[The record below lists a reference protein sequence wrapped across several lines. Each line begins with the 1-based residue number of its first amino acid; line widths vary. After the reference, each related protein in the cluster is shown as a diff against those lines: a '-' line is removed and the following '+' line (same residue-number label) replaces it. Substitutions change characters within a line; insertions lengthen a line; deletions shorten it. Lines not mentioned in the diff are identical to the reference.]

1 MFHFVTLFCQYRKNE
16 MKKSINNTDMKSQQ
30 PVCQRGDTVDV
41 NIEQP
46 KQTYMVFNSLRDEY
60 KESSVDLNNNFFKV
74 LQSFSKHFSKCF
86 RVSSTAFQRNLEK
99 HWQQLPQANLTNEF
113 V

>member
-1 MFHFVTLFCQYRKNE
+1 
-16 MKKSINNTDMKSQQ
+16 MKSLL
-30 PVCQRGDTVDV
+30 PVCQGGDTVDV

-74 LQSFSKHFSKCF
+74 LQSFFWYFPQTF
-86 RVSSTAFQRNLEK
+86 RVLHGLLGSLKAFQ
-99 HWQQLPQANLTNEF
+99 
-113 V
+113 

>member
-1 MFHFVTLFCQYRKNE
+1 
-16 MKKSINNTDMKSQQ
+16 MKKEHLSINADDMKSLL

-46 KQTYMVFNSLRDEY
+46 GIRGKLCGSKLLFFQSLTKSFFGIFFRHSESFMVFQSL
-60 KESSVDLNNNFFKV
+60 
-74 LQSFSKHFSKCF
+74 SKHFSECF

>member
-41 NIEQP
+41 NVEQP

-74 LQSFSKHFSKCF
+74 LQSFVLVFSSDIQSPSWSFGVAQSISVNVSESQARHFRK
-86 RVSSTAFQRNLEK
+86 T
-99 HWQQLPQANLTNEF
+99 
-113 V
+113 

>member
-60 KESSVDLNNNFFKV
+60 KESSVDLNNNFFNV
-74 LQSFSKHFSKCF
+74 LQSFFWYFPQTF
-86 RVSSTAFQRNLEK
+86 RVLHGLLGSLKAFQ
-99 HWQQLPQANLTNEF
+99 
-113 V
+113 